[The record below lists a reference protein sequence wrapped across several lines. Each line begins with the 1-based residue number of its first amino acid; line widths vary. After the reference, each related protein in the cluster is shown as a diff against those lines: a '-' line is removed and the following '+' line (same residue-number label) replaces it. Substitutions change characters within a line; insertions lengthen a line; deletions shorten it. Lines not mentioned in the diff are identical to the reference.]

1 MGDLGSLD
9 AMTTTT
15 DNTLDDDLKASSDS
29 MRHLRDFASWSLRLG
44 SMAVVI
50 APATLNGLIAQT
62 LSVILESTNT
72 GGPYTRW

>member
-9 AMTTTT
+9 AMT

-29 MRHLRDFASWSLRLG
+29 MRHLRDSSWSLRLG

-50 APATLNGLIAQT
+50 ALATLNGLIAQT

>member
-9 AMTTTT
+9 AMT

-50 APATLNGLIAQT
+50 ALATLNGLIAQT

>member
-9 AMTTTT
+9 AMT

-50 APATLNGLIAQT
+50 ALATVNGLIAQT

>member
-9 AMTTTT
+9 AMT

-72 GGPYTRW
+72 GGPYYTRW